1 MNLCD
6 TFVAAKTDYRRVP
19 TERLSHPKDGALAQQ
34 PKAERAP
41 HSAVVRPQAAGKS
54 RSTSPT
60 LVSAFVSFAAGG
72 SVFAMVIRQRGTAGR
87 IWQRGQGT
95 SIASS
100 WRALNT
106 KSVGLNQH
114 ARGAFFCFLV
124 QDRLRASDVLHRDWD
139 WSAMAL
145 ISLRVPDEVAAELLG
160 SGGYRRRQIRA
171 VATPHR

>member
-1 MNLCD
+1 MNSFD
-6 TFVAAKTDYRRVP
+6 TFAVAETDYRRVA

-72 SVFAMVIRQRGTAGR
+72 SVIAMATWSKRD
-87 IWQRGQGT
+87 RGQNLAERAGPVDR
-95 SIASS
+95 ASP

-106 KSVGLNQH
+106 KSIGLNQH
-114 ARGAFFCFLV
+114 RGVRFFAF
-124 QDRLRASDVLHRDWD
+124 
-139 WSAMAL
+139 
-145 ISLRVPDEVAAELLG
+145 
-160 SGGYRRRQIRA
+160 
-171 VATPHR
+171 

>member
-1 MNLCD
+1 MNLFD

-60 LVSAFVSFAAGG
+60 LVSAFVFFAAGG
-72 SVFAMVIRQRGTAGR
+72 SGFAMVSWSKRDRGQNLAERAGPVDRFVVASPEHKEYWFEPTPRGT
-87 IWQRGQGT
+87 
-95 SIASS
+95 
-100 WRALNT
+100 
-106 KSVGLNQH
+106 
-114 ARGAFFCFLV
+114 FFCFLV

-139 WSAMAL
+139 WSAWL
-145 ISLRVPDEVAAELLG
+145 
-160 SGGYRRRQIRA
+160 
-171 VATPHR
+171 